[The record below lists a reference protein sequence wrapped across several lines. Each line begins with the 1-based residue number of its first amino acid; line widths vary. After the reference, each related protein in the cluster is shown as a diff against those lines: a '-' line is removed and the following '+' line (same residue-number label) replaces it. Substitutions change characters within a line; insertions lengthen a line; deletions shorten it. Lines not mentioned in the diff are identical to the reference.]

1 VDVPLTWEDFVA
13 YSTQHRAI
21 KYVAAVLLAITML
34 SIVLFVALR
43 LWWRS
48 MQRHSGDG
56 DENAE
61 VDLVIKEAHHHQ
73 HDAQHDEQH
82 HPHLDGDESIHTE
95 LSQYALSEWLHNH
108 EEEVEEI
115 LPQQNWCFQHRHL
128 VLTFASLVALGS
140 AGLMI
145 YVDFMGT
152 TTSVEV
158 FAPVVPSSSAPVFK
172 HLGSFAAPGVAT
184 VTGPVEFYDDSCMRI
199 GQPCGGLP
207 FYRLKMG
214 DVRSCAE
221 FCLSKGLDLSGVV
234 DGQECRC
241 GASANHVIWKT
252 ANPRPDLHWNAQQ
265 VPSQSPEC
273 RIDAMKLSGPAGDV
287 AEALRSN
294 RDTLEK
300 DLLYI
305 TSIIRGMEILPPKPA
320 PGPPVVRM
328 QEKVLPFSFMGN
340 LSNETKDAFRE
351 AAELIVRSTCVRFV
365 ETPDGPT
372 TKIRIFST
380 DPLRCAAS
388 KVGWSQGVDL
398 HLGWCN
404 TAFHLGAILHEL
416 GHVMGLIN
424 EEQRTDRGDFVKSA
438 VPILAGAVPRNYDI
452 SSVMQG
458 TDVVSIPL
466 LDSKLGVH
474 DPQIGQRSG
483 LSAIDVLK
491 LREIYDCGLPPAHI
505 QVGICQQLMEHC
517 QGGLLEAWMRQH
529 CPDTCV
535 APTTHWLGFQFG
547 FSTPGGFDLQK
558 PADQRMLGDGFASS
572 ITQALAVSNTTVEV
586 LPKEAKVQVACG
598 CQGSRGRACRSC
610 STLEAQLR
618 ISSKE
623 TLQRWLHEGGFA
635 QLTVLSLNVDG
646 RGFFSWLLEDRGV
659 SIGTCFVGTIC
670 ATFAVL
676 QAAWYLWWT
685 RKVTVEAE
693 SDYSQSE

>member
-1 VDVPLTWEDFVA
+1 
-13 YSTQHRAI
+13 
-21 KYVAAVLLAITML
+21 
-34 SIVLFVALR
+34 
-43 LWWRS
+43 
-48 MQRHSGDG
+48 
-56 DENAE
+56 
-61 VDLVIKEAHHHQ
+61 
-73 HDAQHDEQH
+73 
-82 HPHLDGDESIHTE
+82 
-95 LSQYALSEWLHNH
+95 
-108 EEEVEEI
+108 
-115 LPQQNWCFQHRHL
+115 
-128 VLTFASLVALGS
+128 VLTFVSLVALLS

-145 YVDFMGT
+145 YVDFAET

-184 VTGPVEFYDDSCMRI
+184 VTGPVELYDNSCMRI

-234 DGQECRC
+234 DGRECRC

-273 RIDAMKLSGPAGDV
+273 RIDAMKLSGPAADV

-294 RDTLEK
+294 RDMLEK

-372 TKIRIFST
+372 TKIRIFSS

-388 KVGWSQGVDL
+388 RVGWSQGVDL

-404 TAFHLGAILHEL
+404 TAFHFGAILHEL

-424 EEQRTDRGDFVKSA
+424 EEQRSDRGDFVKSA
-438 VPILAGAVPRNYDI
+438 VPILAGAVPLNYDI

-458 TDVVSIPL
+458 TEVVSIPL
-466 LDSKLGVH
+466 LDSTLGVH
-474 DPQIGQRSG
+474 DPQIGQRFG

-517 QGGLLEAWMRQH
+517 QGGLLEAWMRQN

-659 SIGTCFVGTIC
+659 SIGTCFVGTMC

-693 SDYSQSE
+693 SDDSQSE